1 MRQTLFVIP
10 YEVGGVPLFGLGVL
24 LAVWAVACAIGF
36 TLAIRK
42 RGFDSEVKSYLPVAL
57 IVGAVIYLLP
67 RLFPTG
73 LPIRGYGTMM
83 LLGVVSGIWLA
94 IRRARQAG
102 VNPEIILTLAFWM
115 FITGIVGA
123 RVFYVIEYWEEF
135 RDNHADWS
143 DRIVAMLNIAQGGLV
158 VYGSFIAVMV
168 AVAVFVRKY
177 RVPGLALADLITPSM
192 LLGLAFGR
200 IGCLMNGCCFGGT
213 CDLPWSVEFPWGSPP
228 HIRQVEQGRLALHGI
243 WLEGQPE
250 DPPVISK
257 VEPGSQAEQGGLKA
271 GDRIVEV
278 GGRIQGYDDTGKLGI
293 QRVESKVKTMEDARA
308 ALLKV
313 YGDGATLTVDVTSQS
328 APRTR
333 SAEWTLSAPTRSL
346 PVHPVQVYSAID
358 ALLICLFLLAYAPYR
373 RSDGEVIGLTLLIYP
388 IARFLEE
395 TVRIDEFSVFGTGLS
410 ISQNISLLVFA
421 AGVVLWCFIL
431 TRPRQLAFGP
441 AAR

>member
-1 MRQTLFVIP
+1 MRQTLRVIP
-10 YEVGGVPLFGLGVL
+10 YEIGGVPLFGLGVL
-24 LAVWAVACAIGF
+24 LAIWAVACAIGF
-36 TLAIRK
+36 TLAIRR
-42 RGFDSEVKSYLPVAL
+42 RGFDSEVKGYLPVAL
-57 IVGAVIYLLP
+57 IVGAVIYFLP
-67 RLFPTG
+67 RLFPAG

-102 VNPEIILTLAFWM
+102 INPEIILTLAFWM
-115 FITGIVGA
+115 FITGIAGA
-123 RVFYVIEYWEEF
+123 RVFYVIEYWDEY
-135 RDNHADWS
+135 RRNHPDLG
-143 DRIVAMLNIAQGGLV
+143 DRLVAMLNIAEGGLV
-158 VYGSFIAVMV
+158 VYGSFIAVMA

-213 CDLPWSVEFPWGSPP
+213 CELPWSVEFPWGSPP
-228 HIRQVEQGRLALHGI
+228 HVRQVEQGRIALHGI
-243 WLEGQPE
+243 LLEGQPE
-250 DPPVISK
+250 DPPIIAK
-257 VEPGSQAEQGGLKA
+257 IEPGSQAQKGGLKA
-271 GDRIVEV
+271 GDRIVNI
-278 GGRIQGYDDTGKLGI
+278 GGRIQGSGETGKLEI
-293 QRVESKVKTMEDARA
+293 QRVRREVKTVDEARR
-308 ALLKV
+308 ALLLV
-313 YGDGATLTVDVTSQS
+313 HGDGATLTVDVTSS
-328 APRTR
+328 AAPATR
-333 SAEWTLSAPTRSL
+333 SAEWTLSAPSRSL
-346 PVHPVQVYSAID
+346 PVHPAQVYSAID

-431 TRPRQLAFGP
+431 TRPARLAFGP